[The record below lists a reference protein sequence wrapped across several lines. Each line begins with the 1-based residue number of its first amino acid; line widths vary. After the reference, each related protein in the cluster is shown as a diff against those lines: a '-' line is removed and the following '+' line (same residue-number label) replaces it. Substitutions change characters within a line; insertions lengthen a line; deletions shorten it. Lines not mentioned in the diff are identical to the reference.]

1 MELQELKMHQLR
13 NEEYKPLAAIER
25 INLCNCEVESIF
37 QYQTRIGDQT
47 PKFQYLKM
55 LTLKECARLKFVFF
69 APICQGLPELSDV
82 SISDCEELEAIFLG
96 NEESDEN
103 ASITEA
109 CLLKLRSLEIK
120 KCNKL
125 KFILSFITNNATTS
139 MLPQLSTLTISDS
152 SQLEEVFRC
161 FNIEDYDIDGE
172 REIVFPSL
180 KDITLGKLPRLVN
193 VCKGFKMHLGASCT
207 VGLYDCPKFMSIM
220 RATIDWNEKRIER
233 KCVLRYSQLNNNE
246 ALNLP
251 LSILV
256 TRKKLVIQSSAV
268 VEDTFAVIG
277 DDDQEEIENSEM
289 LKSEQQMLRGL
300 VPTQVLIFQYLHSLE
315 MIQCKKLKFLF
326 LVSTIV
332 NNSLPNLSSL
342 ILSDCEEL
350 EVIFGHS
357 NEDNANCSEKIV
369 LSTLRKIKLQNL
381 PNFINV
387 CQGMQIQVQL
397 DDIRIWNCPKFLDS
411 SLGSA
416 LQQMETISFPQ
427 ASIENSGFQTATDVK
442 RQLSINKEKGMILTS
457 RVEHLSLKDSESLM
471 YLWEGSTV
479 ISFQTLKQL
488 FVNGCKKLKCIFPST
503 VIKSLPCLWYLHI
516 EGCEELEEIMS
527 SEPLFPNASSSSF
540 CFPKLQSLDVIKCRK
555 LKWLFPSLPSTQHLP
570 LLGHLTIKHCC
581 QVEGLFKCE
590 VEIQEEG
597 FYNNL
602 LPKLPYLIVDDCP
615 MFSETTLAALQSS
628 TRRW

>member
-220 RATIDWNEKRIER
+220 RATIDWNEK
-233 KCVLRYSQLNNNE
+233 
-246 ALNLP
+246 
-251 LSILV
+251 
-256 TRKKLVIQSSAV
+256 
-268 VEDTFAVIG
+268 
-277 DDDQEEIENSEM
+277 
-289 LKSEQQMLRGL
+289 
-300 VPTQVLIFQYLHSLE
+300 
-315 MIQCKKLKFLF
+315 
-326 LVSTIV
+326 
-332 NNSLPNLSSL
+332 
-342 ILSDCEEL
+342 
-350 EVIFGHS
+350 
-357 NEDNANCSEKIV
+357 
-369 LSTLRKIKLQNL
+369 
-381 PNFINV
+381 
-387 CQGMQIQVQL
+387 IQVQL

>member
-289 LKSEQQMLRGL
+289 LKSEQQMLRG
-300 VPTQVLIFQYLHSLE
+300 
-315 MIQCKKLKFLF
+315 
-326 LVSTIV
+326 
-332 NNSLPNLSSL
+332 
-342 ILSDCEEL
+342 
-350 EVIFGHS
+350 
-357 NEDNANCSEKIV
+357 
-369 LSTLRKIKLQNL
+369 
-381 PNFINV
+381 
-387 CQGMQIQVQL
+387 MQIQVQL

-416 LQQMETISFPQ
+416 LQQMETISLQFPQ

>member
-289 LKSEQQMLRGL
+289 LKSEQQMLRG
-300 VPTQVLIFQYLHSLE
+300 
-315 MIQCKKLKFLF
+315 
-326 LVSTIV
+326 
-332 NNSLPNLSSL
+332 
-342 ILSDCEEL
+342 
-350 EVIFGHS
+350 
-357 NEDNANCSEKIV
+357 
-369 LSTLRKIKLQNL
+369 
-381 PNFINV
+381 
-387 CQGMQIQVQL
+387 MQIQVQL